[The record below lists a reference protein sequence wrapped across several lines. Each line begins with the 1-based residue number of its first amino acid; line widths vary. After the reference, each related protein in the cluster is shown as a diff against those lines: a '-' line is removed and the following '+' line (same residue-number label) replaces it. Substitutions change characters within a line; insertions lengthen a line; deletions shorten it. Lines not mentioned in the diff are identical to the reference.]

1 LEFEFPRTFPGLSIG
16 SSSSIF
22 FVAFTGALAFEVAA
36 PVVAVLDVAAG
47 FANALAIVAFA
58 GTGGFASGFVVGFP
72 GCCQVQKFSFPR
84 HFACFRKGELT
95 ALPLAIS
102 KPPVIVPYV
111 SELLYPGIA
120 RNLTVELR

>member
-72 GCCQVQKFSFPR
+72 GCC